1 MYCSVIK
8 SHLIFKD
15 RVVNVL
21 HLNDLFRVRIPEICP
36 RLKSGIVSVVRKI
49 CTAHKV
55 IREII
60 GHLSRT
66 AQIEMIAAVMRI
78 CFPIHLDL
86 IPVVIGVQI
95 RNSELISEVS
105 ESIVYRDRTI
115 THRGRRAVENKY
127 DAFAAAKFY
136 GFLQDSYI
144 VLVYPVTLGAVPV
157 VVFAA
162 GVTVVTVIYQKTF
175 KVVSYA
181 ARLPVFKP
189 YIMKA
194 QKGEFCLK
202 AF

>member
-1 MYCSVIK
+1 
-8 SHLIFKD
+8 
-15 RVVNVL
+15 
-21 HLNDLFRVRIPEICP
+21 
-36 RLKSGIVSVVRKI
+36 
-49 CTAHKV
+49 
-55 IREII
+55 
-60 GHLSRT
+60 
-66 AQIEMIAAVMRI
+66 MIAAVMRI
-78 CFPIHLDL
+78 FFPIHLDL

-194 QKGEFCLK
+194 QKGKFCLK